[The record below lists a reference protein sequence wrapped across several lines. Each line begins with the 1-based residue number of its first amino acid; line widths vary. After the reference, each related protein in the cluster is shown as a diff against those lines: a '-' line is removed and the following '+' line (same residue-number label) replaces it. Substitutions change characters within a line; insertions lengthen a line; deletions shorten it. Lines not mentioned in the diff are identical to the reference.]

1 MPINRKAIGLVA
13 GSAALMSL
21 AVATVSQFEGRELR
35 AYQDIVGVWTICYG
49 ETRGV
54 KPGDVQVGQA
64 VQVEFHSF
72 DTASGPVTL
81 PQFRPVG

>member
-1 MPINRKAIGLVA
+1 
-13 GSAALMSL
+13 
-21 AVATVSQFEGRELR
+21 
-35 AYQDIVGVWTICYG
+35 
-49 ETRGV
+49 V

-72 DTASGPVTL
+72 DTASGPITL